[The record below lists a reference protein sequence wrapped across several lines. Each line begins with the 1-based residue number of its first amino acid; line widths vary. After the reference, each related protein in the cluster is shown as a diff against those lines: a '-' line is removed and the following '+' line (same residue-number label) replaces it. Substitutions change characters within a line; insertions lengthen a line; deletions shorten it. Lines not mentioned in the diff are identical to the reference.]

1 MNVFQNA
8 GIGLGSNFNRRRTRD
23 ARDSG
28 GGGGGSGSSTI
39 VAITDKQTKSLL
51 RERDAKIAALE
62 KEVLT
67 LKNKISGL
75 SINNN
80 NNSMLM
86 VGQRTGKKG
95 LTPYGNTVRVS
106 TSKCSA
112 KRRQVS
118 ICGCA
123 CFHLLPLNHSL
134 TLHYIQHCI
143 YRLSNT
149 LYPTTASRR
158 TSSNGPQ
165 CLHRHPSHS
174 QLPPR

>member
-8 GIGLGSNFNRRRTRD
+8 GIGLGSNFNRRRSRD

-28 GGGGGSGSSTI
+28 GRGSSTI

-75 SINNN
+75 SINTN
-80 NNSMLM
+80 NNSMLK
-86 VGQRTGKKG
+86 VGQRAGKKG

-118 ICGCA
+118 DFA
-123 CFHLLPLNHSL
+123 EVCFPLNASPSQSFSHQL
-134 TLHYIQHCI
+134 
-143 YRLSNT
+143 
-149 LYPTTASRR
+149 PTYLATRR
-158 TSSNGPQ
+158 TRPNGPQ

-174 QLPPR
+174 QLPPRRSLH